1 MSFTQE
7 DMDKLFPR
15 KSVEFLQAENSTLKE
30 ELKAIN
36 AALDDPR
43 TDLTMAA
50 CEVIV
55 ALKEQVAQLQ
65 DSSIDKLMGL
75 TDEQVTALTRLEG
88 SNPDDAERIAKQAMK
103 LAMLNVELTT
113 LQSKSAALVD
123 TLSLVVF
130 GEGDWFNLMP
140 ASLHDQLCE
149 ALAAFKGESDDT
161 RST

>member
-65 DSSIDKLMGL
+65 DSSIDKL
-75 TDEQVTALTRLEG
+75 
-88 SNPDDAERIAKQAMK
+88 
-103 LAMLNVELTT
+103 
-113 LQSKSAALVD
+113 
-123 TLSLVVF
+123 SLVVF